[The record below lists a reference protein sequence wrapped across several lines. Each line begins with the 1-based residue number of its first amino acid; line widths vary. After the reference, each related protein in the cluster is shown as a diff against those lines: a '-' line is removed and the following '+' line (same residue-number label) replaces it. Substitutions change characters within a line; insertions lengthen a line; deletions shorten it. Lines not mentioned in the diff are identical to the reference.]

1 MLQLRWCVLCG
12 FRICAGPVRLASLLP
27 PVPIGTFHHETHR
40 KSTRPLPA
48 PHPEAHPMHG
58 IDGRHRPGHQR
69 SELATK
75 TVLPFDGD
83 AKHAAR
89 ESTNAGCRPGARL
102 SIDLVD
108 TGHRFSS
115 EVVVRTTE
123 RLGATDSMAIFCLSS
138 RPVFSHAR
146 CWHPSTSWAC

>member
-1 MLQLRWCVLCG
+1 M
-12 FRICAGPVRLASLLP
+12 RLASLLP
-27 PVPIGTFHHETHR
+27 PVSIGTFDHETHR
-40 KSTRPLPA
+40 KSIRTLPA
-48 PHPEAHPMHG
+48 PHPEARPMHG
-58 IDGRHRPGHQR
+58 IDGRHRPGHQQ

-138 RPVFSHAR
+138 RPVFSRA
-146 CWHPSTSWAC
+146 